1 MKEEL
6 RNTLM
11 EKYPFFYRDPEK
23 KVYRK
28 YPEQAI
34 SEAVSD
40 VWYPVINR
48 LCEELSCYIRE
59 LEYPAHLMFIL
70 IGIKDRHLQIYYLL
84 EGGDSEVSNQIDELI
99 DKYERIEQCEQSI
112 ME

>member
-34 SEAVSD
+34 SAEVSD
-40 VWYPVINR
+40 AWYPVINK
-48 LCEELSCYIRE
+48 LCEELSLYIRE
-59 LEYPAHLMFIL
+59 LEYPVHLMFIR
-70 IGIKDRHLQIYYLL
+70 IGMKDRHLQIYYLL
-84 EGGDSEVSNQIDELI
+84 EGGNSEVSCQIDEVI
-99 DKYERIEQCEQSI
+99 ERYERGKGDV
-112 ME
+112 